1 MGELSRRKRYLKKE
15 FPRLKRI
22 SRERANIYLL
32 GSRHAAAAFMA
43 EEVSWWSADDD
54 NLLGIILHDAEDAKR
69 DVPLYTSDG

>member
-1 MGELSRRKRYLKKE
+1 
-15 FPRLKRI
+15 
-22 SRERANIYLL
+22 
-32 GSRHAAAAFMA
+32 MA